1 MLALTSLLE
10 PAARA
15 RAFSNQPELRRTL
28 ILSELQAARVA
39 AVQRVEPEEGMCS
52 GLDRACELGVATAD
66 LIDLLRTGHAHWS
79 LDSDSDKDFASDETE
94 RKDGLV
100 PYFFTRTRP
109 ARRDDLY
116 QRLAW
121 HATDRAT
128 PLYSDTAS
136 TLEAD
141 AAVVCHAAERAAAEE
156 TLSMYVL
163 TTMPGH
169 HAAADHYGGY
179 CFVNWAA
186 LLVRL
191 LEDAG
196 RRPFVVDVDYHAGDG
211 TAEILGPS
219 KMVSLHCAEDYPYRS
234 PEEPWAIALP
244 KQTTWAQYEPR
255 LREALARRPPACGA
269 LCDPPHCRQTTFAI
283 PFIHSVPD
291 CCFIL
296 LSTDVLVVSLGLDA
310 LAGDPDSRRGHGF
323 ALSIE
328 DYGSMGALIRRAGL
342 QTLVLQEGGYDLAR
356 VPSAVRA
363 FISALGGG
371 GTKL

>member
-28 ILSELQAARVA
+28 ILSELEAARVA
-39 AVQRVEPEEGMCS
+39 AVQRVEPDEGMRS

-66 LIDLLRTGHAHWS
+66 LIDLLRTGHAHWC

-109 ARRDDLY
+109 ARGDDLY
-116 QRLAW
+116 HRLAW

-141 AAVVCHAAERAAAEE
+141 AAVVCHAAARAAAEE

-169 HAAADHYGGY
+169 HAASDHYGGY

-186 LLVRL
+186 LLARL

-196 RRPFVVDVDYHAGDG
+196 RRPV
-211 TAEILGPS
+211 
-219 KMVSLHCAEDYPYRS
+219 RS
-234 PEEPWAIALP
+234 PKLTVGFSQSSYILIKYRVVGAV
-244 KQTTWAQYEPR
+244 R
-255 LREALARRPPACGA
+255 GRCG
-269 LCDPPHCRQTTFAI
+269 
-283 PFIHSVPD
+283 
-291 CCFIL
+291 
-296 LSTDVLVVSLGLDA
+296 LSRWGRDGA
-310 LAGDPDSRRGHGF
+310 DSRAVENGLA
-323 ALSIE
+323 AL
-328 DYGSMGALIRRAGL
+328 R
-342 QTLVLQEGGYDLAR
+342 
-356 VPSAVRA
+356 
-363 FISALGGG
+363 
-371 GTKL
+371 